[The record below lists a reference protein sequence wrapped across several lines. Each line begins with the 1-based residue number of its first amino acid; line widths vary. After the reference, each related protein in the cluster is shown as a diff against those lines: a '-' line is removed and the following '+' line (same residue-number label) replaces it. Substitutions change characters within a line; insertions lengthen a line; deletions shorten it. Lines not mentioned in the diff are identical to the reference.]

1 MRYWILLLCPLLTAC
16 QPASSGQ
23 NEERHSKTDTAMT
36 TSPDKEK
43 APTDLERAKAMG
55 FDPAYLMGKF
65 DPAEHPDFVLIE
77 DKYADR
83 SGLRLRREAYEAF
96 KAMEAAAREAGLR
109 LVIRSA
115 TRNFGYQKGIW
126 ERKWTGQRQLSS
138 GKNAAKAY
146 PQARE
151 RALAILKYSA
161 MPGTSRH
168 HWGTDIDL
176 NAFNNAYF
184 ESGDGLAI
192 YQWLSEHAMDYG
204 FCQPYTPKGE
214 ARPSGYNEEKWHW
227 SYLPIAQ
234 PLTAL
239 AEAELTNE
247 MISGFQGA
255 EAASSIDVVN
265 KYVLGVSE
273 LCMFR

>member
-1 MRYWILLLCPLLTAC
+1 MRVWILLLCPLFTAC
-16 QPASSGQ
+16 QPASSEQG
-23 NEERHSKTDTAMT
+23 EEAHSAADTTVEAK
-36 TSPDKEK
+36 PAEEQ
-43 APTDLERAKAMG
+43 APSSLERAKAMG
-55 FDPAYLMGKF
+55 FDSNYLMGKF
-65 DPAEHPDFVLIE
+65 NPADHPDFVVI
-77 DKYADR
+77 DNKYADR

-96 KAMEAAAREAGLR
+96 KAMEAAAKAAGLE

-115 TRNFGYQKGIW
+115 TRNFNYQKGIW
-126 ERKWTGQRQLSS
+126 ERKWTGQRRLSS
-138 GKNAAKAY
+138 GKNAAEAY
-146 PQARE
+146 PGAEE

-184 ESGDGLAI
+184 ESGKGLAI
-192 YQWLSEHAMDYG
+192 YQWLSEHAIEYG
-204 FCQPYTPKGE
+204 FCQPYTAKGE
-214 ARPSGYNEEKWHW
+214 ARPNGYNEEKWHW

-234 PLTAL
+234 PLTTL

-255 EAASSIDVVN
+255 EAASSIDVLN
-265 KYVLGVSE
+265 NYILGINP
-273 LCMFR
+273 LCISR